1 VTARLAGALVVALVA
16 CESKPRFEAPMVL
29 GGHEV
34 SASVLNEGARIY
46 EMRCASCHGRDGSG
60 DGNAGRALKT
70 RPRDFRTADFRYA
83 SAGEGTLPTDADLES
98 VIVNGRIDEGMPA
111 WAALSAE
118 DVHAVI
124 QFIKT
129 FSPRWQAVREGER
142 ADHQAKGAG

>member
-1 VTARLAGALVVALVA
+1 MNAKALGALVVALVA

-29 GGHEV
+29 GGQEV
-34 SASVLNEGARIY
+34 SASVLNEGARVY
-46 EMRCASCHGRDGSG
+46 DMRCASCHGPDGSG

-70 RPRDFRTADFRYA
+70 RPRDFRTADFRYS

-98 VIVNGRIDEGMPA
+98 VIRNGRVEEGMPA
-111 WAALSAE
+111 WAALSPE

-129 FSPRWQAVREGER
+129 FSPRWRSE
-142 ADHQAKGAG
+142 KGAG

>member
-1 VTARLAGALVVALVA
+1 MHAKALGALVVALVA

-29 GGHEV
+29 GGAEV
-34 SASVLNEGARIY
+34 SAEVLNAGARIY
-46 EMRCASCHGRDGSG
+46 DMRCASCHGRDGSG
-60 DGNAGRALKT
+60 DGSAGRALST

-98 VIVNGRIDEGMPA
+98 VIRNGRIDEGMPA
-111 WAALSAE
+111 WAALSAD

-129 FSPRWQAVREGER
+129 FSPKWQ
-142 ADHQAKGAG
+142 DHANHAGAG

>member
-1 VTARLAGALVVALVA
+1 MNAKALGALVVALVA

-34 SASVLNEGARIY
+34 SASVLNQGARVY
-46 EMRCASCHGRDGSG
+46 DMRCASCHGNDGSG
-60 DGNAGRALKT
+60 NGNAGRALKS

-83 SAGEGTLPTDADLES
+83 SEGEGTLPTDADLES
-98 VIVNGRIDEGMPA
+98 VIRNGRLEEGMPA
-111 WAALSAE
+111 WTALSAE

-129 FSPRWQAVREGER
+129 FSPKWQGREHDSGT
-142 ADHQAKGAG
+142 HQVAGAG

>member
-1 VTARLAGALVVALVA
+1 VTTKATGALVVALLA
-16 CESKPRFEAPMVL
+16 CESRPRFETPVVL
-29 GGHEV
+29 GGLEV

-60 DGNAGRALKT
+60 DGNAGRALKS

-98 VIVNGRIDEGMPA
+98 VIRNGRIEEGMPA

-129 FSPRWQAVREGER
+129 FSPRWQSE
-142 ADHQAKGAG
+142 KGAG